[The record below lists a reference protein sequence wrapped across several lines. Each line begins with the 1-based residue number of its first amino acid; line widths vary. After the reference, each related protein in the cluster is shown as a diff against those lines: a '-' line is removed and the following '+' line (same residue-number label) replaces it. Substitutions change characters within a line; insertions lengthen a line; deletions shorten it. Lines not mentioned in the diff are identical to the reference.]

1 MTIQMTQEAPL
12 EKAQLSRRAPP
23 AERWGGPT
31 RRQEGDGDREIG
43 TEPETG
49 KDNGGRGGCLSASG
63 YTTWGQEHW
72 FWNHRHVGSGSH

>member
-12 EKAQLSRRAPP
+12 EKAQLSSRAPL

-31 RRQEGDGDREIG
+31 RRQERDGDREIG

-49 KDNGGRGGCLSASG
+49 KDSGG
-63 YTTWGQEHW
+63 
-72 FWNHRHVGSGSH
+72 